1 MFYEVSHGLKDS
13 RLSDVRDR
21 VVQSVSVDSDHVV
34 LIQLHLASVLKS
46 SGYGVMLK
54 QDMISSL
61 LKGPVAYYR
70 PLLLNNFCHF
80 SGARCVANGP
90 GAITSVQAYDP
101 AEHIFKMSV
110 MGSQCIVAVLGN
122 SCPAALYVFNH

>member
-1 MFYEVSHGLKDS
+1 MLFYVASHGLKDS

-21 VVQSVSVDSDHVV
+21 VFESIAVDSDHVV

-54 QDMISSL
+54 QDSVSSL
-61 LKGPVAYYR
+61 LTGPVAYYR
-70 PLLLNNFCHF
+70 PLLLNNYCHF
-80 SGARCVANGP
+80 SGARCVVNGRP
-90 GAITSVQAYDP
+90 DAVVTSVQAYDP

-110 MGSQCIVAVLGN
+110 MGSQCVLAILGN
-122 SCPAALYVFNH
+122 TCSAAL